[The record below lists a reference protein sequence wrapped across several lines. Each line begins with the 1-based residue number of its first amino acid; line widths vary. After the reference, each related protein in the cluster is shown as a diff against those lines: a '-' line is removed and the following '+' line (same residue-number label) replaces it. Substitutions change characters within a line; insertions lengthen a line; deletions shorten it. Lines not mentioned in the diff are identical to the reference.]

1 MLENMSAFAPKKG
14 PTESRD
20 AQLIREQV
28 KLVREFVG
36 APERNRKHPDKI
48 YHAWKRSA
56 EAMKSPPPPKRTKHS
71 RSA

>member
-1 MLENMSAFAPKKG
+1 MLEAMVAFAPPKG
-14 PTESRD
+14 PAESRD

-36 APERNRKHPDKI
+36 APENNRKHPDKI

-56 EAMKSPPPPKRTKHS
+56 EAMKSPPASKKPLPRTP
-71 RSA
+71 